1 MQCVEHRNPVTGRQ
15 SPAYVIGELN
25 GQGDYSTMDQA
36 EEEKGFSFAPP
47 RRAEV
52 WSSKKW
58 RSNILK
64 KARQL
69 ESITIP

>member
-1 MQCVEHRNPVTGRQ
+1 MSINGLCFGVQCVEHRNPVTGRQ

-47 RRAEV
+47 AGPRFGVRRNDGPK
-52 WSSKKW
+52 S
-58 RSNILK
+58 
-64 KARQL
+64 
-69 ESITIP
+69 